1 MAGVQALARQVARG
15 SARLAVSAVDLLA
28 GAQLME
34 EQQGLASHLVQEAS
48 GMTNLETVAPWAWAR
63 EVHYPLDS
71 LKADCDAHRDQAWTS
86 TKPAMAQV
94 QEVCLWEEAAQLVA
108 LIEVWKSPE
117 VWQVVIFVCFPHLN
131 ELMSHCLCKH
141 RQGFPEL

>member
-1 MAGVQALARQVARG
+1 MAGVRALTRRAATG
-15 SARLAVSAVDLLA
+15 STRLAVSAVDLLA

-86 TKPAMAQV
+86 MKLAMVQV
-94 QEVCLWEEAAQLVA
+94 QKVCLWEEAVQLVT
-108 LIEVWKSPE
+108 LPEVWESPE
-117 VWQVVIFVCFPHLN
+117 VWRVVIFVYF
-131 ELMSHCLCKH
+131 SI
-141 RQGFPEL
+141 F